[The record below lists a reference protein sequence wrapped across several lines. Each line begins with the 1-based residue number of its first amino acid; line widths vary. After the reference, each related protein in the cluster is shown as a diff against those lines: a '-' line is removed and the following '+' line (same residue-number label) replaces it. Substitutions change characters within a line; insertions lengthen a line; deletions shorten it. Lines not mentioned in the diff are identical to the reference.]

1 MEQDVST
8 AGTATTLDAL
18 VADGVR
24 LVTLEQFST
33 TWAVQ
38 RPRFAWLL
46 GAGASASAGVP
57 LASSIRDLLL
67 FDRYAAVHQLVRQD
81 LDETDPA
88 LVERVHTFFDD
99 ANGMPPLGSAGDYSA
114 AFELCLPEPSAR
126 KALLQNLI
134 EGAKPSF
141 AQRVFGGLIV
151 SGACDLVITTN
162 FDRLVEKSV
171 AEAQRAGTDL
181 NQDLGRELNVAGL
194 DSTARATTALQ
205 NHQWPLVL
213 NLHGDFREKR
223 LMNTDDE
230 LRTQEDALRRFVV
243 DASRQFGLVVSG
255 YSGRDESVM
264 DMLTEAATVPDG
276 WPHGIWWLTRPGET
290 PAPSVEALLRAAAAN
305 NVSTALVVA
314 PSFEETMTA
323 LSRQVTV
330 DNAMR
335 DYFNRLH
342 PKPRSVPAALPTSRQ
357 SWPVLRFNALQLLE
371 ASVTMTRVGI
381 PSAWRRGEVRRAF
394 GPREEW
400 PIVVSGPGEVL
411 CLGELDAALGCLRAD
426 PNLAERG
433 TPGPAEQVELDLLGP
448 DAPQHHQS
456 LLLQLLGRAVA
467 EVAPVRMQV
476 AGGGSPNLI
485 LDGSRDG
492 EPADFQS
499 IRTKMNRAYEGSL
512 FGYLDAKYG
521 QTERGGDRR
530 WAEMVVLSFD
540 RRAGRDWLLFRPWTW
555 IAPLPE
561 PEAEVGDPRRRDDLD
576 PANPWRSQVWA
587 KRRKNETWAA
597 LIAAWSELLAP
608 RQPTELPINSTV
620 GVQLGRITISQT
632 NAYSRPA

>member
-1 MEQDVST
+1 MERDVST
-8 AGTATTLDAL
+8 ADASTAVDAL

-24 LVTLEQFST
+24 LVTLEEFAT

-46 GAGASASAGVP
+46 GAGTSASAGVP
-57 LASSIRDLLL
+57 LASSVRDRLL

-88 LVERVHTFFDD
+88 MVERVHTFFDD
-99 ANGMPPLGSAGDYSA
+99 ANGMPPMGSAGDYSA

-126 KALLQNLI
+126 KALLQQLI
-134 EGAKPSF
+134 EGAKPGF
-141 AQRVFGGLIV
+141 AQRVFGGLVV

-181 NQDLGRELNVAGL
+181 KQDLGRELNVAGL
-194 DSTARATTALQ
+194 DSTARATAALQ

-230 LRTQEDALRRFVV
+230 LRTQEGALRRFVV

-264 DMLTEAATVPDG
+264 DMLIQAATVPDG
-276 WPHGIWWLTRPGET
+276 WPHGIWWLIRPRET

-305 NVSTALVVA
+305 NVSTTLVVA
-314 PSFEETMTA
+314 PSFDETMTA

-330 DNAMR
+330 DDAMR
-335 DYFNRLH
+335 QYFNRLH
-342 PKPRSVPAALPTSRQ
+342 PKPRSVPAALPRNRQ
-357 SWPVLRFNALQLLE
+357 NWPVLRFNALPLLE
-371 ASVTMTRVGI
+371 ASVTATRVVI
-381 PSAWRRGEVRRAF
+381 PGAWRRSEVRRAF
-394 GPREEW
+394 RPREEW

-411 CLGELDAALGCLRAD
+411 CLGKPEAALRCLRAD

-433 TPGPAEQVELDLLGP
+433 TPGPVEEVELDLLAP
-448 DAPQHHQS
+448 DAPRHHQN
-456 LLLQLLGRAVA
+456 LVLQLLGRAVA
-467 EVAPVRMQV
+467 EVAPVRMRV
-476 AGGGSPNLI
+476 TGGGSPDLI
-485 LDGSRDG
+485 LEGSHDG
-492 EPADFQS
+492 EPADFQR
-499 IRTKMNRAYEGSL
+499 IRTRMNRAYEGSL

-521 QTERGGDRR
+521 QTERGSDRR
-530 WAEMVVLSFD
+530 WAEMVMLSFD
-540 RRAGRDWLLFRPWTW
+540 RRAGREWLLFRPWTW

-561 PEAEVGDPRRRDDLD
+561 QVKEVGDPGRRDELD
-576 PANPWRSQVWA
+576 PASPWRSEVWA
-587 KRRKNETWAA
+587 KRRRNETWAA
-597 LIAAWSELLAP
+597 LIAAWSTLLAP
-608 RQPTELPINSTV
+608 AERTELTINSKV
-620 GVQLGRITISQT
+620 GVPLGRIIVGHT

>member
-1 MEQDVST
+1 VERDVST
-8 AGTATTLDAL
+8 AEAATAIDAL

-38 RPRFAWLL
+38 RARFAWLL

-57 LASSIRDLLL
+57 LASSIRDRLL
-67 FDRYAAVHQLVRQD
+67 FDRYAAVHKLVRQN

-88 LVERVHTFFDD
+88 LLERVHTFFND
-99 ANGMPPLGSAGDYSA
+99 ANGMPPLGSTGDYSA

-126 KALLQNLI
+126 KALLQNLF
-134 EGAKPSF
+134 EGVKPGF

-151 SGACDLVITTN
+151 SGAIDLVITTN
-162 FDRLVEKSV
+162 FDRLVTQSF

-181 NQDLGRELNVAGL
+181 NQDLGWDLNVAGL
-194 DSTARATTALQ
+194 DSSPRATTALQ
-205 NHQWPLVL
+205 NRQWPLLL

-264 DMLTEAATVPDG
+264 DMLIEAATVPDG

-290 PAPSVEALLRAAAAN
+290 PAPGVKALLRAAAAR

-314 PSFEETMTA
+314 PSFDETMTA

-330 DNAMR
+330 DDAMR
-335 DYFNRLH
+335 EYFNRLH
-342 PKPRSVPAALPTSRQ
+342 PKPRSVPAALPTSRK

-371 ASVTMTRVGI
+371 ASVTVTRVVI
-381 PSAWRRGEVRRAF
+381 PSAWRRDEVRRALD
-394 GPREEW
+394 PRKEW

-411 CLGELDAALGCLRAD
+411 CLGEPDAALDRLRAD
-426 PNLAERG
+426 RNLAERG
-433 TPGPAEQVELDLLGP
+433 TPGHAEEVELDLLAP
-448 DAPQHHQS
+448 DAPRHHQN
-456 LLLQLLGRAVA
+456 LLLQLLSRAVA
-467 EVAPVRMQV
+467 EVAPVQMRV
-476 AGGGSPNLI
+476 AENGSPNLI
-485 LDGSRDG
+485 LDGTHDG
-492 EPADFQS
+492 EPADFQI

-530 WAEMVVLSFD
+530 WAEMVMLSFD

-561 PEAEVGDPRRRDDLD
+561 PKTKVGDPRKRDDLD
-576 PANPWRSQVWA
+576 PASPWRSEVWA
-587 KRRKNETWAA
+587 QRRKNETWAT
-597 LIAAWSELLAP
+597 LIAAWSALLAP
-608 RQPTELPINSTV
+608 REPTELIINSTV
-620 GVQLGRITISQT
+620 GVQLGRIIIGHT

>member
-1 MEQDVST
+1 MST
-8 AGTATTLDAL
+8 ADAATALDAL
-18 VADGVR
+18 VADGVQR
-24 LVTLEQFST
+24 VTLEEFST

-38 RPRFAWLL
+38 RQRFAWLL

-57 LASSIRDLLL
+57 LASSIRDRLL
-67 FDRYAAVHQLVRQD
+67 FDRYAAVQQLVRQD

-114 AFELCLPEPSAR
+114 AFALCLPEPSAR
-126 KALLQNLI
+126 KALLQQLI
-134 EGAKPSF
+134 EGAKPGF

-162 FDRLVEKSV
+162 FDRLVEKSF

-205 NHQWPLVL
+205 NRQWPLVL

-230 LRTQEDALRRFVV
+230 LRTQEAGLRRFVV
-243 DASRQFGLVVSG
+243 GASRQFGLVVSG

-264 DMLTEAATVPDG
+264 DMLIEAATLPDG
-276 WPHGIWWLTRPGET
+276 WPHGIWWLIRPHESPVPGVET
-290 PAPSVEALLRAAAAN
+290 LLRAAAAN
-305 NVSTALVVA
+305 NVSTTLVIA
-314 PSFEETMTA
+314 PSFDETMTA

-330 DNAMR
+330 DQAMR
-335 DYFNRLH
+335 EYFNRLH
-342 PKPRSVPAALPTSRQ
+342 PKPRSVPAALPTNRQ
-357 SWPVLRFNALQLLE
+357 NWPVLRFNALPLLE
-371 ASVTMTRVGI
+371 ASVTVTRVVI

-394 GPREEW
+394 HPTDEW

-411 CLGELDAALGCLRAD
+411 CLGKPEAALDCLRAD
-426 PNLAERG
+426 PNLADRG
-433 TPGPAEQVELDLLGP
+433 TPGPAEEVELDLLAP
-448 DAPQHHQS
+448 DAPRHHHN
-456 LLLQLLGRAVA
+456 LMLQLLARAVA
-467 EVAPVRMQV
+467 EVAPVRMRV
-476 AGGGSPNLI
+476 ARGGSPNL
-485 LDGSRDG
+485 LLEGTLEG
-492 EPADFQS
+492 EPAGFQR
-499 IRTKMNRAYEGSL
+499 IRTGMNRAYEGSL

-521 QTERGGDRR
+521 QTDRGGDRR
-530 WAEMVVLSFD
+530 WAEMVILSFD

-555 IAPLPE
+555 IAPLSKRE
-561 PEAEVGDPRRRDDLD
+561 TEADDPRRRDELD
-576 PANPWRSQVWA
+576 PAGPWRSEVWA
-587 KRRKNETWAA
+587 KRRRNETWAG
-597 LIAAWSELLAP
+597 LIAAWSALLAP
-608 RQPTELPINSTV
+608 AERTELTINSEV
-620 GVQLGRITISQT
+620 GAPMGRIVLSHT